1 MFKHGLTFAESRDQ
15 DFRPHNELAFTN
27 YLRWFIQ
34 STRVS
39 MCPPAFQPDILE
51 QPTDYYA
58 LARENYN
65 KAVREGTQTAYAP
78 VLTFVVSTIGGPLVL
93 LSLFACLTC
102 EFLFMLSGM
111 RCRNKLMSLKN
122 FWILTRLLRR

>member
-1 MFKHGLTFAESRDQ
+1 MIKDWPSHHNSYIDMFKKSLAHANSHVPEFK
-15 DFRPHNELAFTN
+15 PHNELAFTN
-27 YLRWFIQ
+27 YLRWFIG

-65 KAVREGTQTAYAP
+65 KAVREGTQTAFAP
-78 VLTFVVSTIGGPLVL
+78 VLTFVVSIVCVN
-93 LSLFACLTC
+93 LFCQYNC
-102 EFLFMLSGM
+102 
-111 RCRNKLMSLKN
+111 MSYP
-122 FWILTRLLRR
+122 IC